1 MCVHG
6 AKRDKGFACAAFRNH
21 GTSTRLLP
29 NPGQSHY
36 GQGLCEERFAKQ
48 LADEG

>member
-6 AKRDKGFACAAFRNH
+6 TKRDKGFACAAFRNH
-21 GTSTRLLP
+21 GTGTSLLP
-29 NPGQSHY
+29 DAGQAHY

-48 LADEG
+48 LAD